1 MNNQPNKYLTLTI
14 TTLSSFMTP
23 FMGSSVNVALPAIGS
38 EFSLDAVLLSWVA
51 TSYLLAAAVFL
62 LPFGRI
68 ADIVGRKKIYLTGII
83 IYASASLLSGMA
95 TGGYFLIIA
104 RIFQG
109 VGGSLIFGTGVAILS
124 SVFPEKERGKALGI
138 NVAAVYLGLS
148 AGPFIGGVIT
158 EQLGWRYLFFLNA
171 LMGAVVIIL
180 VILKLH
186 GEWAE
191 ARGEKFDLPGAL
203 IYGVGILGVMYG
215 FSELPQISGF
225 IYFGIGIAALA
236 FFLWWEKRSPSPILN
251 IFLFRRNKAFIFS
264 NLAAF
269 IHYSATFGISFL
281 MSLFLQYI
289 KDYNPQEA
297 GTILVAQPIMMAIFS
312 PVAGRLSDK
321 LEPRYVASTGMAVT
335 GAGLLIFSF
344 IDKSTSLSF
353 IIINLLMI
361 GFGYA
366 FFSSPNT
373 NAIMSSV
380 TKKYFGVASATMA
393 TMRLTGQTLSM
404 GLIMLVFSTM
414 IGKVEITPA
423 YYPQFLISV
432 RTAFAIFAALS
443 AGGVISSMARGKIRA

>member
-1 MNNQPNKYLTLTI
+1 
-14 TTLSSFMTP
+14 
-23 FMGSSVNVALPAIGS
+23 
-38 EFSLDAVLLSWVA
+38 
-51 TSYLLAAAVFL
+51 
-62 LPFGRI
+62 
-68 ADIVGRKKIYLTGII
+68 
-83 IYASASLLSGMA
+83 
-95 TGGYFLIIA
+95 
-104 RIFQG
+104 
-109 VGGSLIFGTGVAILS
+109 
-124 SVFPEKERGKALGI
+124 
-138 NVAAVYLGLS
+138 
-148 AGPFIGGVIT
+148 
-158 EQLGWRYLFFLNA
+158 
-171 LMGAVVIIL
+171 
-180 VILKLH
+180 
-186 GEWAE
+186 
-191 ARGEKFDLPGAL
+191 
-203 IYGVGILGVMYG
+203 
-215 FSELPQISGF
+215 
-225 IYFGIGIAALA
+225 
-236 FFLWWEKRSPSPILN
+236 
-251 IFLFRRNKAFIFS
+251 
-264 NLAAF
+264 
-269 IHYSATFGISFL
+269 ATFGISFL

-321 LEPRYVASTGMAVT
+321 LGPRYVASTGMAIT

-443 AGGVISSMARGKIRA
+443 AGGIISSMVRGKIRA